1 MMRKRGIV
9 LSSAFVGLA
18 AALFA
23 VAPAHAQYTSD
34 FENLNASAGGTILTG
49 QDNFY
54 LPSGVDFNA
63 YIYAGNTLGVVQN
76 PAGGKQFV
84 AGRGPGDGTNYAR
97 AQRDITWG
105 TGFVE
110 VQYDVAGLFLG
121 SSVTVDNVGSFSVQ
135 PYPGSQDYIHLF
147 SWVDPSNP
155 TAFKGWYM
163 SYDVNGVIHN
173 APGISPGPAWDNLD
187 VNHWYRFGTVLDFA
201 TNRIVYAWIT
211 DLHTGTSDGVTLTDW
226 YMEGG
231 AAGKPA
237 PTGFRFF
244 AGGGNGSD
252 NVTAWDNM
260 SSETVGLLATLEG
273 DCPGRVKLN
282 IAGATPNGKVAIVA
296 GLKPGQ
302 FTNPNPPC
310 QGITLDLKPPF
321 LPGFPKIVKV
331 DGNGN
336 LSVGG
341 QLSANLC
348 GKLLVQVVDLTT
360 CEVSNIVKK

>member
-1 MMRKRGIV
+1 MRKRGIV
-9 LSSAFVGLA
+9 LTSAFVGLA
-18 AALFA
+18 AASLA
-23 VAPAHAQYTSD
+23 AAPTYAQYTSD
-34 FENLNASAGGTILTG
+34 FENLNASAEGTILTG
-49 QDNFY
+49 QDGFF
-54 LPSGVDFNA
+54 LPAGVDFNA
-63 YIYAGNTLGVVQN
+63 YTYAGNVLGVVQN

-105 TGFVE
+105 TGLVE

-121 SSVTVDNVGSFSVQ
+121 QGTTVDNVGSFSVQ

-147 SWVDPSNP
+147 SWVDPNTP
-155 TAFKGWYM
+155 TAFKAWYM
-163 SYDVNGVIHN
+163 SYDVNGKIHN

-211 DLHTGTSDGVTLTDW
+211 DLHTGMSDGVTLTDW

-231 AAGKPA
+231 ANGKPA

-252 NVTAWDNM
+252 NAVAWDNM
-260 SSETVGLLATLEG
+260 SSESVDLLATLDG
-273 DCPGRVKLN
+273 NCPGAVQLN
-282 IAGATPNGKVAIVA
+282 ISGATPNGKVAIVV
-296 GLKPGQ
+296 GTKPGP
-302 FTNPNPPC
+302 FINPNPPC

-321 LPGFPKIVKV
+321 LPGFPKIIKANA
-331 DGNGN
+331 NGN
-336 LSVGG
+336 ISLRGK
-341 QLSANLC
+341 LAAALC
-348 GKLLVQVVDLTT
+348 GKVLVQAVDLTT
-360 CEVSNIVKK
+360 CGVSNIVKK